1 MESHLTAALI
11 NAQQDL
17 IEFKLQAQEY
27 EEELEN
33 EIKYKE
39 AQIKAL
45 NEENQELKTQI
56 FELKKKLCDDQK
68 EIFRLVSENEK
79 KNKELSKF
87 KEDKRMLENLNDYWE
102 KSARVLEHSRQALE
116 EKLTEAVEKEI
127 LCKEELEVVS
137 LKKEEEIQRLKDD
150 FKEIKMDL
158 SVRRGRI
165 LGIQSAGRIAISS
178 PISSRTTSRKA
189 SEVSENEG
197 FIKFFLNIEELQNN
211 EKIIIQNNTV
221 FISNSKGKQKPFNF
235 TEIWPDSSH
244 IKTFTQYLESL
255 TAGRSVS
262 FIKQSSSN
270 TPFSLC
276 QIFSS
281 FLKISASQ
289 YPPDTIFHLNQIQI
303 VGNTARSYKFPLK
316 PFKIIIPDAFLI
328 STLNPDTISELSS
341 IYTKNFLKKS
351 QSAHL
356 ITTITLKPHN
366 ICIQLTELG
375 CYSADIKETLSL
387 NKSLSTLEASLA
399 AISANQKYIPSRNSY
414 LTRYLHPTL
423 THSSQIHFIIKP
435 GQIQLNDLHSLLSV
449 TTRIGFFQPEVPKNI
464 NTAEVL
470 RTVKLF
476 NNEHKEKQQ
485 LLIIVDKLQK
495 DLKAYEEYYKSNEN
509 RENFGSLKPAKTPV
523 LKDSNSCKL
532 SPRHSRIPKYAAKV
546 LFSPSD

>member
-17 IEFKLQAQEY
+17 IEYKLQAQEY

-39 AQIKAL
+39 AQINVL
-45 NEENQELKTQI
+45 TEENHELKAQI

-87 KEDKRMLENLNDYWE
+87 KEDKRMLEDLNDYWE
-102 KSARVLEHSRQALE
+102 KSTRVLEHSRQVLE

-178 PISSRTTSRKA
+178 PITSRTNSRKV
-189 SEVSENEG
+189 SEVAENEG
-197 FIKFFLNIEELQNN
+197 FVKFFLNTEELENS
-211 EKIIIQNNTV
+211 EKVRIQKNV
-221 FISNSKGKQKPFNF
+221 VLISNSKDKEKAFNF
-235 TEIWPDSSH
+235 SEVWQHASQIEN
-244 IKTFTQYLESL
+244 FTQYLESL
-255 TAGRSVS
+255 TSGRSVS
-262 FIKQSSSN
+262 FIKQSN
-270 TPFSLC
+270 TNTTFSLC

-289 YPPDTIFHLNQIQI
+289 YPLDTIFHLTQIQI
-303 VGNTARSYKFPLK
+303 AGNTARSYKFPLK
-316 PFKIIIPDAFLI
+316 PFQIIIPDAFLI
-328 STLNPDTISELSS
+328 STLNSDTISELTS
-341 IYTKNFLKKS
+341 IYTKNFLKKP

-356 ITTITLKPHN
+356 ITTITIKPHN
-366 ICIQLTELG
+366 ICIQFTELG
-375 CYSADIKETLSL
+375 CFSADIKETLSL
-387 NKSLSTLEASLA
+387 NKSLSTLEASIA

-435 GQIQLNDLHSLLSV
+435 CQIKLNELYSLLSV
-449 TTRIGFFQPEVPKNI
+449 TTRIGFRQPEVPKNI

-485 LLIIVDKLQK
+485 LLILVDKLQK
-495 DLKAYEEYYKSNEN
+495 DLKAYEEFYKSNE
-509 RENFGSLKPAKTPV
+509 
-523 LKDSNSCKL
+523 KD
-532 SPRHSRIPKYAAKV
+532 R
-546 LFSPSD
+546 